1 MLFVSHLRP
10 KSVDQLSSGVSLG
23 FVGTDIEVGLSCGS
37 QHIPIN
43 LVVSEFAP
51 KSHQAIELFHGIY
64 RTHQTSK
71 AHNSARVY
79 NPIRDG
85 PEIDVKEGLDQESA
99 DLVVDVRKI
108 IANHG
113 E

>member
-1 MLFVSHLRP
+1 VLFVSHLRP
-10 KSVDQLSSGVSLG
+10 KSVDQLSSEVSLG

-51 KSHQAIELFHGIY
+51 KSHQAIPVATISDKSFNGEPLLEY
-64 RTHQTSK
+64 QSPP
-71 AHNSARVY
+71 
-79 NPIRDG
+79 PIAFNKSETDLLERCRNH
-85 PEIDVKEGLDQESA
+85 VKF
-99 DLVVDVRKI
+99 VVKR
-108 IANHG
+108 